1 MLKQRLLTVAVV
13 LPLFL
18 AMLFLAPNAV
28 WGAVLA
34 VAMTAAALEWG
45 RLAGFSKNGRTIFAV
60 LVGVSCAAL
69 LALSL
74 MMPSALFDARLLLPL
89 CLVATMFWILL
100 APAALHFQ
108 WRMRHPLT
116 GSVAGWLILVPSW
129 LAALALQ
136 REPVLLLL
144 LLGAVWIAD
153 TAAYFAGRRFGRR
166 KLAPR
171 ISPGK
176 TIEGLVGAY
185 IAVLVYVVVVLR
197 LFQPEAELA
206 GYLALVVFGF
216 ILTSLSVEGDLF
228 ESWFKRQ
235 AGAKDSGDLLPGH
248 GGLLDRIDSVTATMP
263 FAVLFFA
270 GMLAG

>member
-1 MLKQRLLTVAVV
+1 MLKQRLLTVAVI

-28 WGAVLA
+28 WGAALV
-34 VAMTAAALEWG
+34 VAITVAAFEWA
-45 RLAGFSKNGRTIFAV
+45 RLAGWPPVGRTVFAAV
-60 LVGVSCAAL
+60 VAASCAAL
-69 LALSL
+69 LILSVL
-74 MMPSALFDARLLLPL
+74 MPEALFDRRLLFPL
-89 CLVATMFWILL
+89 CLLATLFWILL

-108 WRMRHPLT
+108 WRLRRPLT
-116 GSVAGWLILVPSW
+116 ASVAGWLVLVPTW
-129 LAALALQ
+129 LAAMVLQ

-144 LLGAVWIAD
+144 LLGGVWIAD
-153 TAAYFAGRRFGRR
+153 TAAYFAGRRFGNH

-176 TIEGLVGAY
+176 TVEGLIGAY
-185 IAVLVYVVVVLR
+185 LAVLIYAVVVLR
-197 LFQPEAELA
+197 VFRPEAEFTA
-206 GYLALVVFGF
+206 YLALLVFGC
-216 ILTSLSVEGDLF
+216 ILTSLSVEGDLL

-248 GGLLDRIDSVTATMP
+248 GGMLDRIDSLTATMP

-270 GMLAG
+270 GALAR

>member
-1 MLKQRLLTVAVV
+1 MLKQRLLTVAVI

-34 VAMTAAALEWG
+34 VAMTAAAIEWG
-45 RLAGFSKNGRTIFAV
+45 RLAGFSKNGRTIFAA

-69 LALSL
+69 LVLSL
-74 MMPSALFDARLLLPL
+74 TMPSALFDARLLLPL
-89 CLVATMFWILL
+89 CLVATVFWILL

-108 WRMRHPLT
+108 WKMRHPLT

-153 TAAYFAGRRFGRR
+153 TAAYFAGRRFGSR